1 MGFAIFVRELVNKI
15 LTQVVNMAILTLN
28 IGPRE
33 IKFDMVK
40 PAGESSANFQELIET
55 LAESAYGLRA
65 RQRVE
70 PARLAAAVDDATAN
84 RDGEPTAFPPY
95 EELPESEKQDYRNT
109 AIETLKLIRGLGY
122 RLEPKGPKAVDS
134 DGQFAPSA
142 AAQNLDQIA
151 SLNLSSLLGLW
162 QARSPEEWANTPG
175 IYRRAGRRVLKLGEP
190 LVAYDILTEGLKNK
204 PRDVELRQLLA
215 LALARSGATQRA
227 NAILTQ
233 LRAEGHRDEETLGI
247 LARTHKDLWM
257 LATTKTEA
265 KRQLKLAHKFYHEA
279 YKLNRGYYSAINAAT
294 LAVLLGNK
302 DEART
307 LAQKVR
313 EACLAE
319 LKTLRRDSSDRYWPV
334 ATLGEASLILR
345 QWSEAEDWYAQAAK
359 IGRGQ
364 FADLSSTRRNA
375 RLLVDHL
382 RRDATAIEQALKI
395 PGIVVFAGHLI
406 DRADRS
412 SPRFPASMEAA
423 VRAAIRS
430 QVKKIAPGFGYASAG
445 CGADILFLETLLD
458 LGGEAHVVLPFEKE
472 QFIHDSVGFAN
483 SSWVKRFESV
493 LERAAS
499 VIVASNER
507 IEEGSMSF
515 EYANLLLYGLADI
528 RARQLETDLVPL
540 AVWDKQPGDGPG
552 GTAGAVEHW
561 KKLGLDVQVIDLSK
575 ILKREGRG
583 SASLKNTA
591 AFKAANGRSAPRK
604 KRARNR
610 DTLPTRIMAMLFADA
625 VNFSKLTEQQIPLFL
640 NHFLG
645 AIGRLI
651 STSPHAPSIKNTWGD
666 GLYFVFDDVKDAG
679 LFALELCELM
689 VNTDWS
695 RKGLPKAINLRIAL
709 HAGPVYSCVD
719 PVTEQPS
726 YTGTHVSRAAR
737 IEPITP
743 PGQVYG
749 SQAFAALAAAQGV
762 KEFTCDYV
770 GQTPLAK
777 GYGTFATY
785 HVRCAQPAK

>member
-1 MGFAIFVRELVNKI
+1 MHTPEPDLPKDLHELV
-15 LTQVVNMAILTLN
+15 
-28 IGPRE
+28 E
-33 IKFDMVK
+33 I
-40 PAGESSANFQELIET
+40 
-55 LAESAYGLRA
+55 LAENTYNIRA
-65 RQRVE
+65 RQR
-70 PARLAAAVDDATAN
+70 LANADSSAEGQAT
-84 RDGEPTAFPPY
+84 GFPPY

-122 RLEPKGPKAVDS
+122 RLEPRGPKAVDS
-134 DGQFAPSA
+134 DGQFAAAA

-151 SLNLSSLLGLW
+151 SLSLSSLLGLW

-175 IYRRAGRRVLKLGEP
+175 IYRRTGRRVLKLGEP

-227 NAILTQ
+227 NSILTQ

-257 LATTKTEA
+257 LATTKSERTQ
-265 KRQLKLAHKFYHEA
+265 QLKLAHKFYREA
-279 YKLNRGYYSAINAAT
+279 YKLNHGYYSAINAAT

-319 LKTLRRDSSDRYWPV
+319 LKTLRRDSGDRYWPV

-345 QWSEAEDWYAQAAK
+345 QWSEAEDWYSQAAK

-382 RRDATAIEQALKI
+382 HRDATAIEQALKI

-406 DRADRS
+406 DRPDRS
-412 SPRFPASMEAA
+412 SPRFPASIEPA
-423 VRAAIRS
+423 VRGAIKS
-430 QVKKIAPGFGYASAG
+430 HVSKIAPGFGYASAG

-472 QFIHDSVGFAN
+472 EFIHDSVGFAN
-483 SSWVKRFESV
+483 SSWVKRLESV

-499 VIVASNER
+499 VITASNER

-552 GTAGAVEHW
+552 GTASAVEHW
-561 KKLGLDVQVIDLSK
+561 KKLGLDVQVIDLAR
-575 ILKREGRG
+575 ILKRELSEIRV
-583 SASLKNTA
+583 ASSPSDSLSPWERA
-591 AFKAANGRSAPRK
+591 GVRVRSLAKKKRK
-604 KRARNR
+604 KRISSAVAVSPHPQPLPEGKGTKQS

-689 VNTDWS
+689 VATDWS
-695 RKGLPKAINLRIAL
+695 KKGLPKAINLRIAL

-719 PVTEQPS
+719 PVTAQPS

-785 HVRCAQPAK
+785 HVRSAKSSK

>member
-1 MGFAIFVRELVNKI
+1 MHTPEPDLPKDLHELV
-15 LTQVVNMAILTLN
+15 
-28 IGPRE
+28 E
-33 IKFDMVK
+33 I
-40 PAGESSANFQELIET
+40 
-55 LAESAYGLRA
+55 LAENTYNIRA
-65 RQRVE
+65 RQR
-70 PARLAAAVDDATAN
+70 LANADSSAEGQAT
-84 RDGEPTAFPPY
+84 GFPPY

-122 RLEPKGPKAVDS
+122 RLEPRGPKAVDS
-134 DGQFAPSA
+134 DGQFAAAA

-151 SLNLSSLLGLW
+151 SLSLSSLLGLW

-175 IYRRAGRRVLKLGEP
+175 IYRRTGRRVLKLGEP

-227 NAILTQ
+227 NSILTQ

-257 LATTKTEA
+257 LATTKSERTQ
-265 KRQLKLAHKFYHEA
+265 QLKLAHKFYREA
-279 YKLNRGYYSAINAAT
+279 YKLNHGYYSAINAAT

-319 LKTLRRDSSDRYWPV
+319 LKTLRRDSGDRYWPV

-345 QWSEAEDWYAQAAK
+345 QWSEAEDWYSQAAK

-382 RRDATAIEQALKI
+382 HRDATAIEQALKI

-406 DRADRS
+406 DRPDRS
-412 SPRFPASMEAA
+412 SPRFPASIEPA
-423 VRAAIRS
+423 VRGAIKS
-430 QVKKIAPGFGYASAG
+430 HVSKIAPGFGYASAG

-472 QFIHDSVGFAN
+472 EFIHDSVGFAN
-483 SSWVKRFESV
+483 SSWVKRLESV

-499 VIVASNER
+499 VITASNER

-552 GTAGAVEHW
+552 GTASAVEHW
-561 KKLGLDVQVIDLSK
+561 KKLGLDVQVIDLAR
-575 ILKREGRG
+575 ILKRELSEIRV
-583 SASLKNTA
+583 ASSPSDSLSPWERA
-591 AFKAANGRSAPRK
+591 GVRVRSLAKKKRK
-604 KRARNR
+604 KRISSAVAVSPHPQPLPEGKGTKQS

-785 HVRCAQPAK
+785 HVRSAKSSK